1 MELIKQETREK
12 ILEILAKENPE
23 VDKTKLN
30 KIIDKICS
38 TSIYILNKYFK
49 RK

>member
-1 MELIKQETREK
+1 METIKQETREK